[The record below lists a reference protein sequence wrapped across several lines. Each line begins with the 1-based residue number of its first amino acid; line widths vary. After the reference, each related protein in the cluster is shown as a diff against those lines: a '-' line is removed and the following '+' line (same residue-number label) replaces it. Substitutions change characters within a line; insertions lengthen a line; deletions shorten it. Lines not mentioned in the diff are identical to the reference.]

1 MRSQATGSASGLTY
15 DAKAICS
22 KRSNIRLV
30 SFFFLLLSNDLGLLG
45 RYVRP
50 SPAPIPVPIPIVGA
64 RVEGECLW
72 NCWKPMILFVLIDHF
87 IDDQRGNDLVQQ
99 YLGMENTPVPGH
111 H

>member
-30 SFFFLLLSNDLGLLG
+30 FFFPLLSNDLGLLG

-50 SPAPIPVPIPIVGA
+50 TPAPFPFPFP
-64 RVEGECLW
+64 L
-72 NCWKPMILFVLIDHF
+72 
-87 IDDQRGNDLVQQ
+87 
-99 YLGMENTPVPGH
+99 LGHESKVNVSGIAGSP
-111 H
+111 